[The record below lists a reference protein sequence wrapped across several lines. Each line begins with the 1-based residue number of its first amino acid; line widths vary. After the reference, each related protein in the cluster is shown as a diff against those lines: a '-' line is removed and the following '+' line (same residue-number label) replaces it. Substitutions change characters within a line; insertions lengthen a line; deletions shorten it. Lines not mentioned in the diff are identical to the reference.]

1 MSTYSDRSLQPDFVE
16 QLAAAR
22 RGCTTQLG
30 ELFEA
35 CRQYLQAVAE
45 REFQSRCQGKVSPSD
60 LVQDTF
66 MEARRAFANFS
77 GHSPGQWRA
86 WLRQILIHNL
96 IDHSRRRTR
105 ELNKLAPSL
114 DDLAEG
120 VTDSQFIDRR
130 PTPARQLLANE
141 AAMEL
146 AAALTRLSDDYQTVI
161 RLRHQLGLPFDEIGD
176 RMGRSK
182 DAVQKLWMR
191 AVCRLREE
199 LLRGR

>member
-1 MSTYSDRSLQPDFVE
+1 MHSESSFQPEFGD

-22 RGCTTQLG
+22 GGCTAQLG

-35 CRQYLQAVAE
+35 CRQYLLAVAE
-45 REFQSRCQGKVSPSD
+45 REFASRSQGKVSPSD

-66 MEARRAFANFS
+66 VEARKGFSNFS
-77 GHSPGQWRA
+77 GNSPGQWRA

-96 IDHSRRRTR
+96 IDHGRRRHR
-105 ELNKLAPSL
+105 EESTMTPWV
-114 DDLAEG
+114 EG
-120 VTDSQFIDRR
+120 HDQCAGNSQFIDRC
-130 PTPARQLLANE
+130 PTPSRQLLADE
-141 AAMEL
+141 AAAEL
-146 AAALTRLSDDYQTVI
+146 AAALTRLSSDHQTVI
-161 RLRHQLGLPFDEIGD
+161 RLRHQLGLQFNEIGE

-199 LLRGR
+199 LLRGE